1 MSAQPAPAA
10 ELRRRRPRVRS
21 TMLHTR
27 PALDADAIT
36 NEDARRLA
44 MVRAVA
50 EMDDKNEETKR

>member
-1 MSAQPAPAA
+1 
-10 ELRRRRPRVRS
+10 
-21 TMLHTR
+21 MLHTR